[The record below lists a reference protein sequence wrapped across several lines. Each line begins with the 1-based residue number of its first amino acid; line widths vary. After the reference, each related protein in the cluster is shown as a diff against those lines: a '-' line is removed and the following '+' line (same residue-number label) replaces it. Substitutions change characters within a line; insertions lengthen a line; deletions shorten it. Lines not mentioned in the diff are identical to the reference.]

1 MCEKMKA
8 ASNATILIRLKGD
21 ETTATLI
28 QDKFPGERISRSRA
42 RRNPDDAYNTY
53 EGARIALARLFEED
67 PFPKAAEPEKPIRFK
82 AGDQARVGDR
92 TFLSMG
98 RYETGDLVEI
108 VEVRPTG
115 YYIRVLTG
123 PRAKIFKN
131 PGFTAY
137 VRDEELEP
145 LTENDRKPQEQT
157 QVNVPRFRVGD
168 IVRLNDDELGKR
180 TFYANCVG
188 KTGKIID
195 VSRGTGT
202 RIAGYTVCV
211 KMGDRKYV
219 IQACAETQLTPA
231 PLTLLWRE
239 EKA

>member
-1 MCEKMKA
+1 MSEKMKA
-8 ASNATILIRLKGD
+8 ASNATIVIRLKGD

-42 RRNPDDAYNTY
+42 RRNPDDAYNAY

-67 PFPKAAEPEKPIRFK
+67 PFPKAAEPEKPVRFK
-82 AGDQARVGDR
+82 AGDQARVSDR
-92 TFLSMG
+92 AFLTLG

-108 VEVRPTG
+108 MEVRPTG

-123 PRAKIFKN
+123 PRAKVFKT
-131 PGFTAY
+131 PGFTVY
-137 VRDEELEP
+137 VNDMELEP

-157 QVNVPRFRVGD
+157 QEPRFQVGD
-168 IVRLNDDELGKR
+168 IVRLNDDALGKR
-180 TFYANCVG
+180 TFHANCVG

-195 VSRGTGT
+195 VSRTVEP
-202 RIAGYTVCV
+202 RIAGYTIGV
-211 KMGDRKYV
+211 KADDHKYV
-219 IQACAETQLTPA
+219 LQACAETRCTPA